1 MLYII
6 GLIVVLVLYALL
18 QGDSASRYEEYCN
31 LECIERKIRD
41 HSICC

>member
-18 QGDSASRYEEYCN
+18 HADNASRYDEYCN

-41 HSICC
+41 RSICC